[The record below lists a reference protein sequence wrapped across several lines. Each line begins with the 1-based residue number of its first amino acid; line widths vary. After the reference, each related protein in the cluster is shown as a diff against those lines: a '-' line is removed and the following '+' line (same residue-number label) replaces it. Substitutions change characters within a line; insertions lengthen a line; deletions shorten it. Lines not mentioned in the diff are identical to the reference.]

1 MDLFDYSREQN
12 MKREAPLAA
21 RMRANTLEEFVGQ
34 EHIIGKNTL
43 LYRSITADK
52 LSSIIL
58 YGPPGTGKTTL
69 AHVIANT
76 TAGEFRQINATTA
89 GKKDITDIVEKA
101 KDTIAMSGKRTIL
114 FIDEIHRFNKAQ
126 QDALLPYVE
135 DGTVILI
142 GATTENPYFEVNKA
156 LVSRSIIFELK
167 HLTKENIKSLLNRAL
182 SDKDKGYGNFDIDM
196 SREALDFIA
205 DVSNGDA
212 RVALNALELAVLT
225 TQPDSKNIIHI
236 DLETAEQCIQKRS
249 LNYDKDG
256 DNHYDT
262 ISAFIKSM
270 RGSDPDAAVYYLAK
284 MLYAG
289 EDPRFIARR
298 IVICAS
304 EDVGNADPRALSV
317 AVAAAQAVDFI
328 GLPECQINLSQAAAY
343 VACAPKSNASVNAIY
358 DAMNDVKHIQTSGV
372 PNHLR
377 DRHYPGAEKMGHG
390 DGYKYAHDY
399 PNNYVEQ
406 QYLPDELVGKHY
418 YTFQNGYELKLKA
431 WFEKIKNTEGED

>member
-1 MDLFDYSREQN
+1 
-12 MKREAPLAA
+12 
-21 RMRANTLEEFVGQ
+21 
-34 EHIIGKNTL
+34 
-43 LYRSITADK
+43 
-52 LSSIIL
+52 
-58 YGPPGTGKTTL
+58 
-69 AHVIANT
+69 
-76 TAGEFRQINATTA
+76 
-89 GKKDITDIVEKA
+89 
-101 KDTIAMSGKRTIL
+101 
-114 FIDEIHRFNKAQ
+114 
-126 QDALLPYVE
+126 
-135 DGTVILI
+135 
-142 GATTENPYFEVNKA
+142 
-156 LVSRSIIFELK
+156 
-167 HLTKENIKSLLNRAL
+167 
-182 SDKDKGYGNFDIDM
+182 
-196 SREALDFIA
+196 
-205 DVSNGDA
+205 
-212 RVALNALELAVLT
+212 
-225 TQPDSKNIIHI
+225 
-236 DLETAEQCIQKRS
+236 
-249 LNYDKDG
+249 
-256 DNHYDT
+256 
-262 ISAFIKSM
+262 M

-431 WFEKIKNTEGED
+431 WFEKIKNTGGED

>member
-196 SREALDFIA
+196 SKEALDFIA